1 MKTTNEARMGIV
13 PKFPFRK
20 ENIIFVFLSAIIAGM
35 ASILLVQRFLALP
48 IDYADFLV
56 GNMSWHGQTRLQDI
70 VSLPAFV
77 IGFILAGRIS
87 IKIFSDISLAGG
99 QVYENELTQVL
110 SWWLIP
116 MAGLFGGLLSQQ
128 PTAMLFTL
136 PLALAG
142 LIATVTAAHLNLRH
156 RQLMATEIGTGVLAA
171 MMLAILPA
179 GISAL
184 LDRLQAFPLMPGI
197 RGGMQLI
204 FFTYLAAC
212 MLFFYLVAKKPE
224 LYKKHLA
231 QVVVIPQAAIILFY
245 LLIIPDMHVGETG
258 QYAIPFREWLPLLS
272 IALMGIAGRDLFQR
286 WKQYKDAE
294 NNDLG
299 KLCSPW
305 AIFAVVIL
313 LKTGTTS
320 PPVISSD
327 DFQYGESLLG
337 WWSYREFGMVPYID
351 YFPPNGLFVDDLAG
365 FFSWVF
371 FDGTAG
377 TIDESLRL
385 IMTLTLLAAFIG
397 LHKATRSIG
406 LSLVSVLFFAYSNM
420 YWNSLNFLLLVPL
433 FTLFLKYP
441 ADPDSRKW
449 LLAWPAIG
457 ILLVL
462 LAPSQGYIFLLA
474 SLPALIYHLRHAVA
488 GKLSKKTIYI
498 TAGIGLLSLATPIPR
513 MLYSAIR
520 HLVEKIAIY
529 PLSFGTD
536 WTKGYLTVAGND
548 IPLLNY
554 ILLDFFRMSWIWV
567 LLAGCIIFMLLIHKR
582 RHWQYLA
589 LVALPATLFILL
601 MTGYAMGRMD
611 ILNSSGPGI
620 LSSFS
625 LTILLPLLLAPL
637 LARYQKILM
646 ASLIAFFCAGIGNH
660 HLGWSGLGNA
670 LEKNEAFNLAAAGK
684 IGINNVGLAEID
696 PQHADR
702 LLRVNA
708 NLKKYLRYREPYL
721 DLTGN
726 NAHYMYFDR
735 PPAMSLTAPVNL
747 VSIAQQEREVSRLRQ
762 DPPQIALLMADNKRV
777 GEGKLAL
784 RNHILYRF
792 VLSRYRA
799 ELHDGYVF
807 AFLDTARL
815 STAAMTFMPSDRTDS
830 AWLKGVHRRLPAVII
845 RDTLAIKFLRTGDRI
860 ILPDGKPAQI
870 GRILPKEQVVWLDGN
885 YFSPTAFD
893 SPNPVRVI
901 LDDSRKAELSC
912 RLMQLACSDED
923 LAQLPVTWG
932 RSANS
937 LDNRMTLVHT
947 FDTGK
952 IILKNIRFEKGGYQ
966 PMDDSSY
973 MEFQLAG
980 AALNGKQAGLL
991 SFDFTSIAADLPARR
1006 MRISWLSDD
1015 NKECGAG
1022 QSLMMTAANGRLIV
1036 PLDGFPSWLNAKK
1049 ISAIRIEMDETP
1061 GSSAFNIANIRLEQR
1076 IMTTTGLD

>member
-1 MKTTNEARMGIV
+1 MGIV

-20 ENIIFVFLSAIIAGM
+20 ENIFFVILSAIVAGM
-35 ASILLVQRFLALP
+35 VSIFLVQRFLVVP
-48 IDYADFLV
+48 IDYPDFLV
-56 GNMSWHGQTRLQDI
+56 GNKSWHGQTKLQDI

-77 IGFILAGRIS
+77 IGFILTGRIT
-87 IKIFSDISLAGG
+87 IRIFSDISLVGG

-116 MAGLFGGLLSQQ
+116 LAGLFGGLLSPQ
-128 PTAMLFTL
+128 PTTLLFML

-156 RQLMATEIGTGVLAA
+156 RQLMASEIGTGVLAA
-171 MMLAILPA
+171 MMIAIVPA
-179 GISAL
+179 GFSAVM
-184 LDRLQAFPLMPGI
+184 DRLQAFSLMPGMRI
-197 RGGMQLI
+197 GLQLI

-212 MLFFYLVAKKPE
+212 MLFFYLVARKPE
-224 LYKKHLA
+224 LYRKHLPY
-231 QVVVIPQAAIILFY
+231 VVVIPQASLILFY
-245 LLIIPDMHVGETG
+245 LLIIPDMHVGETT

-272 IALMGIAGRDLFQR
+272 ISLMGIAGRDLYQR
-286 WKQYKDAE
+286 WKHYKDAE
-294 NNDLG
+294 HNDLG

-320 PPVISSD
+320 APVISSD
-327 DFQYGESLLG
+327 DSQFGESLLG
-337 WWSYREFGMVPYID
+337 WWSYREFGMIPYID
-351 YFPPNGLFVDDLAG
+351 YFPPNGLFVDDMAG

-385 IMTLTLLAAFIG
+385 IMTLTLLVAFIG

-406 LSLVSVLFFAYSNM
+406 LSLVAVLFFAYSNM

-441 ADPDSRKW
+441 ADTNARKW
-449 LLAWPAIG
+449 LLAWPVIG
-457 ILLVL
+457 ILLIL

-474 SLPALIYHLRHAVA
+474 SLPALIYHLRHTVA
-488 GKLSKKTIYI
+488 GKLSKKTIYV

-513 MLYSAIR
+513 MLYSALR
-520 HLVEKIAIY
+520 HVIEKITIY
-529 PLSFGTD
+529 PLSFGTE
-536 WTKGYLTVAGND
+536 WTKGYLTVAGKE

-567 LLAGCIIFMLLIHKR
+567 LLAGCIIFFLLIHKR

-589 LVALPATLFILL
+589 VVALPATLFILL
-601 MTGYAMGRMD
+601 MTGHAMGSID
-611 ILNSSGPGI
+611 LLNASGPGT

-625 LTILLPLLLAPL
+625 LSILLPLLLAPL

-660 HLGWSGLGNA
+660 HIDWKGLGNT
-670 LEKNEAFNLAAAGK
+670 LEKNQAFNLTTAGN

-702 LLRVNA
+702 LFRVNSI
-708 NLKKYLRYREPYL
+708 LKKYLRYREPYL

-747 VSIAQQEREVSRLRQ
+747 ASIVQQEREVTRLTQ
-762 DPPQIALLMADNKRV
+762 DPPQIALLMADNKWE

-784 RNHILYRF
+784 RNHILFRF

-807 AFLDTARL
+807 AFLDTASL
-815 STAAMTFMPSDRTDS
+815 STAAITFMPMDRTDS
-830 AWLKGVHRRLPAVII
+830 EWLKGVHRKLPAMVI

-860 ILPDGKPAQI
+860 ILPDGKPA
-870 GRILPKEQVVWLDGN
+870 RISRIIPEDHVVWLDGK
-885 YFSPTAFD
+885 YFSPTSFD
-893 SPNPVRVI
+893 SPNPVRVE
-901 LDDSRKAELSC
+901 LDDTRKAQLSC
-912 RLMQLACSDED
+912 NLMQLACSDED
-923 LAQLPVTWG
+923 LALLPMTWG
-932 RSANS
+932 RSASS
-937 LDNRMTLVHT
+937 LDKRMTTVHI
-947 FDTGK
+947 FDTGR
-952 IILKNIRFEKGGYQ
+952 ITLKNIRSENGRYQ
-966 PMDDSSY
+966 PVDDSSY
-973 MEFQLAG
+973 IEFHLSG
-980 AALNGKQAGLL
+980 APLNGNQAGLL
-991 SFDFTSIAADLPARR
+991 SFDFTSNADKPARR
-1006 MRISWLSDD
+1006 MHISWLSDE
-1015 NKECGAG
+1015 NKICGPG
-1022 QSLMMTAANGRLIV
+1022 QSLMLTATNGKLIV
-1036 PLDGFPSWLNAKK
+1036 PLDGFPSWLNAKN
-1049 ISAIRIEMDETP
+1049 ISAIRIGLDENHK
-1061 GSSAFNIANIRLEQR
+1061 SSAFSIANTRLEQR
-1076 IMTTTGLD
+1076 IMTANGRN